1 MTTNFTL
8 DTICYQ
14 LNPPLPEMHMPETQ
28 FMRFHERLYDYWE
41 QLRGGR
47 VFPSESEINPD
58 ELLDIWPSCF
68 LISIDDVTRRL
79 GYRYSYLGE
88 SLIEAYGDDIS
99 NPDVALKLVSSVDA
113 PMVGKFDEVIKTRQ
127 PVIDESQFVNLKLLN
142 IRYRTCL
149 LPLGVQERDITHIIG
164 CMRWRAY

>member
-1 MTTNFTL
+1 MATNFTL
-8 DTICYQ
+8 DTIPYP
-14 LNPPLPEMHMPETQ
+14 LNNPIFESNMSETQ
-28 FMRFHERLYDYWE
+28 LIRYHERLQDYWE
-41 QLRGGR
+41 QLRGSR
-47 VFPSESEINPD
+47 AFPSENEINPD
-58 ELLDIWPSCF
+58 DLLDIWPSCF

-113 PMVGKFDEVIKTRQ
+113 PMVSKFDEVRKTRQ

-149 LPLGVQERDITHIIG
+149 LPLGIGEREITHIIG
-164 CMRWRAY
+164 CMRWKAY